1 VKAGDAAV
9 DARIFPKEAVAALF
23 KKIGEQMIDVV
34 HDAGT
39 PGVTREENPIGG
51 IGMGAEVEKLG
62 AIPFKL
68 PALDDLSRRDGVA
81 DVGEALIEVID
92 AAFQLPQADF
102 GFIRAC

>member
-1 VKAGDAAV
+1 
-9 DARIFPKEAVAALF
+9 
-23 KKIGEQMIDVV
+23 
-34 HDAGT
+34 
-39 PGVTREENPIGG
+39 
-51 IGMGAEVEKLG
+51 MGAEVEKLG

-81 DVGEALIEVID
+81 DVSEALIEVID